1 MAKKAELEERVVF
14 NNLEYIRVTPWESE
28 GTGPNQDT
36 YDLTEVVADT
46 TSLEQ
51 AENESNVIEHEFSS
65 SPLFEN
71 IQLGSKTFT
80 CESIDLQNAVLK
92 GLFGWTE
99 IKEGTGESVTVVG
112 MAAPTGYK
120 HLYATVEMGFQ
131 GNENVIVLPK
141 VLLNSRAVIASMK
154 TDASRA
160 NITGTCYPAW
170 VNGVETDMAI
180 LAGAKKDDDGASI
193 IEKVSA
199 KKPDTS
205 A

>member
-1 MAKKAELEERVVF
+1 MAKKAELKERVVYT
-14 NNLEYIRVTPWESE
+14 NLEYIYVTPWESE

-65 SPLFEN
+65 SPLYEN

-92 GLFGWTE
+92 GLFGWTVSE
-99 IKEGTGESVTVVG
+99 DGS
-112 MAAPTGYK
+112 AYAPKAYK
-120 HLYATVEMGFQ
+120 HLYATVEMGFH
-131 GNENVIVLPK
+131 GNDNVIVLPK

-160 NITGTCYPAW
+160 NITGTCYPAF
-170 VNGVETDMAI
+170 VNDTETDMAI
-180 LAGAKKDDDGASI
+180 LPKESVTDITTIVKTTSTEGA
-193 IEKVSA
+193 
-199 KKPDTS
+199 
-205 A
+205 